1 MVSPQSPAAKQRLK
15 RFISSP
21 RFYRLVVV
29 VFVAQALWLAL
40 SGKYPMAFDE
50 DFHFGIIRLYAHH
63 LSPFWSGQP
72 AGADIYGAVARDPSY
87 LFQYALSFPYRLI
100 SYVTANQTLQVL
112 ALRFIN
118 IALLA
123 TSLPLFRRLLAKT
136 GASAGLVN
144 LCLALFVLVPIVPL
158 LGAQIN
164 YDNAFIPLTA
174 LVLLKTIG
182 LVEQLR
188 ADRRLPLR
196 TTLELGILMLLTSL
210 VKFAFL
216 PIALAVMVYLAIA
229 TYRYSHFRG
238 LWAELFRQFAQIPKL
253 TRWLL
258 IVGLVVAAG
267 LFAERYGLNV
277 VNYHKPVPDCG
288 KVLSVQQCRSY
299 GPWIRD
305 YDLANTKPSRSGN
318 PLTFTQ
324 LWLYG
329 LWMRSFFAVG
339 GPESQFD
346 TKGPLVLPAI
356 TTAVLAG
363 ASVPLGFVY
372 GRRLWRRYDKT
383 VLVLFGG
390 VVVTYLSVLWIDEYE
405 AFGRT
410 GQPVAIN
417 GRYLLPILLPLLLL
431 VGLLYQDFLRRRLA
445 VKTSLALMVMLA
457 FLWGGGALTYILRSN
472 DAWNWPNPVVRSLN
486 HGLQR
491 ALGPVT
497 PGYANPIEFLR

>member
-1 MVSPQSPAAKQRLK
+1 
-15 RFISSP
+15 
-21 RFYRLVVV
+21 
-29 VFVAQALWLAL
+29 L
-40 SGKYPMAFDE
+40 SAP
-50 DFHFGIIRLYAHH
+50 H
-63 LSPFWSGQP
+63 LSPVWSGQP
-72 AGADIYGAVARDPSY
+72 AGADAYGAVARDPSY

-100 SYVTANQTLQVL
+100 SYVTANQTIQVL
-112 ALRFIN
+112 VLRFIN

-123 TSLPLFRRLLAKT
+123 ASLPLFKRLLVKT

-144 LCLALFVLVPIVPL
+144 LCLAFFVLVPIVPL

-174 LVLLKTIG
+174 LVLLQTIR

-188 ADRRLPLR
+188 ADQRLPLR
-196 TTLELGILMLLTSL
+196 TTLELIILMLLTSL

-216 PIALAVMVYLAIA
+216 PIALAVVVYLAIA
-229 TYRYSHFRG
+229 TYRYSHFGG
-238 LWAELFRQFAQIPKL
+238 LWAGLSRQFALIPKL

-258 IVGLVVAAG
+258 VVGLVVAAG

-305 YDLANTKPSRSGN
+305 YDLANTKPSRTAN

-329 LWMRSFFAVG
+329 MWMRSFFAVG

-356 TTAVLAG
+356 TTAVLAVTG
-363 ASVPLGFVY
+363 VPLGFAY
-372 GRRLWRRYDKT
+372 GRRLWRRYDKS
-383 VLVLFGG
+383 VLLLFAG
-390 VVVTYLSVLWIDEYE
+390 VIVTYLLALWVDEYE
-405 AFGRT
+405 AFSRT

-431 VGLLYQDFLRRRLA
+431 VGLLYQEFLRRRLA
-445 VKTSLALMVMLA
+445 VKTSLALVALLA
-457 FLWGGGALTYILRSN
+457 CLWGGGALTYILRSN
-472 DAWNWPNPVVRSLN
+472 DAWNWPNPVVHSLN
-486 HGLQR
+486 YGLQR
-491 ALGPVT
+491 TLGPVT